1 MSMLKPLILSQDLV
15 SIDWTFVAQVISF
28 AMILYVLVR
37 FLYKPVTT
45 AMESRA
51 NTIRTGLAAA
61 EEARKA
67 AEEAQVKT
75 DAQLAE
81 ARTQAQEILRQAS
94 QTASGLRDQIITD
107 AKAEAQKVVDRGRIE
122 IERERQA
129 AVDEL
134 RKVTADLA
142 LLAATRVVEKSLDSA
157 DNRRLIE
164 QAISEAGSLSVAG
177 QA

>member
-1 MSMLKPLILSQDLV
+1 MLKPLILSQDLV
-15 SIDWTFVAQVISF
+15 SIDWTFLAQLIAF
-28 AMILYVLVR
+28 ALILYVLVR
-37 FLYKPVTT
+37 FMYNPVTT
-45 AMESRA
+45 AMDTRA

-61 EEARKA
+61 EEARRA
-67 AEEAQVKT
+67 AQEAQAKT

-81 ARTQAQEILRQAS
+81 ARAQAQEILRQAS
-94 QTASGLRDQIITD
+94 QTAGGLREQIISE
-107 AKAEAQKVVDRGRIE
+107 ARSEAQKVIERGRVE
-122 IERERQA
+122 IGRERQA

-142 LLAATRVVEKSLDSA
+142 LLAATRVVEKSLDTV

-164 QAISEAGSLSVAG
+164 QAIAEAGSLSISR

>member
-1 MSMLKPLILSQDLV
+1 MLTPLVLSQDLV
-15 SIDWTFVAQVISF
+15 SIDWTFLAQLIAF
-28 AMILYVLVR
+28 ALILYVLVR
-37 FLYKPVTT
+37 FMYNPVTN

-67 AEEAQVKT
+67 AQDAQVKT

-94 QTASGLRDQIITD
+94 QTAGGLREQIIAD
-107 AKAEAQKVVDRGRIE
+107 AKSEAQKVIDRGRIE
-122 IERERQA
+122 IDRERQA

-142 LLAATRVVEKSLDSA
+142 LLAATRVVENSLDSA

-164 QAISEAGSLSVAG
+164 QAIAEAGSLSVAR